1 MTSNFFPNVRL
12 PSGRLNRMNLGDEKS
27 IFLKASNKPPLT
39 TEVMRTK
46 TVNKEARMSILKS
59 LDTNWNQFASA
70 HLP

>member
-1 MTSNFFPNVRL
+1 MK
-12 PSGRLNRMNLGDEKS
+12 LGDVKS
-27 IFLKASNKPPLT
+27 IFLKASNMPPLT
-39 TEVMRTK
+39 TEVIRTK